1 MLYSICSMQFWINKS
16 NLVCAE
22 NDLSTHLCV
31 DCISLRPERLTAR
44 GKPSLKNC
52 CKRCGDSQVVL
63 LTPGPAAALACVHF
77 APAFSLPS
85 MHLCEQQYWKMHFIY
100 FEYEFKFYFIC
111 IQFDK
116 RQIAWKWSHAVLPTW
131 PWLGNGRPGLMKPY
145 LKLMIST
152 RDLMHS
158 KGWSGELRQ
167 PRLTECWCWS

>member
-1 MLYSICSMQFWINKS
+1 MFMLYSICSMQFWINKS

-44 GKPSLKNC
+44 GETS
-52 CKRCGDSQVVL
+52 
-63 LTPGPAAALACVHF
+63 ACVHF

-85 MHLCEQQYWKMHFIY
+85 MRLCEQQYWKMHFIY
-100 FEYEFKFYFIC
+100 FKYEFKFYFIC